1 MTHPLILFSSLFFS
15 EEAGDDLGDGAVA
28 CDVAGGAEAVHGY
41 VEGYHH
47 GVVGV
52 GESED

>member
-28 CDVAGGAEAVHGY
+28 GDVAGGAETVHGNI
-41 VEGYHH
+41 EGNHQ
-47 GVVGV
+47 
-52 GESED
+52 